1 MDCDLVMQIT
11 FSTLYQKHTSGRK
24 KNAFAAIGGIE
35 DIENPEL
42 SRATPPGIEALRLNA
57 GAPKTIKFY
66 CANGTGKTIFCD
78 GPNQAQII
86 FLSDAGNVRALE
98 VHVSVGIDGRV
109 IWHV

>member
-1 MDCDLVMQIT
+1 MDCGLVMRIT
-11 FSTLYQKHTSGRK
+11 FLNLYQKKNIGPS
-24 KNAFAAIGGIE
+24 KNACATIGGIE
-35 DIENPEL
+35 DIVNPEL
-42 SRATPPGIEALRLNA
+42 FRATPPGIEALRLNA